1 MIKLARL
8 YIKYINNLLNINN
21 VTLSVYN
28 TLMKNILYKDLF
40 AGLIT
45 ALFFSAFIYLEDF
58 GITIKFLNT
67 FFGLLAITFLLY
79 ISKRAILIAGFFIG
93 IFWFYWIG
101 YSFEYNGVGYLTPF
115 ITFAFGIIYML
126 FFGTLALTNKVYIR
140 AILLFLLSFFEP
152 FDWNWMQIELLFVD
166 SYIGI
171 QKFQLLLVLLA
182 LSLPFYIKNRYK
194 YTPLLLLVFA
204 YNQMPYSQIEQSQSQ
219 LKIKLIQTQ
228 IKQDYKWTSEAFVP
242 TIKMIY
248 KKIQNAIDEKYDL
261 IIFPESV
268 FPLHMNKNEK
278 LINILKEFSYKISIV
293 AGSLMSENG
302 KNYNVTYMFENGDF
316 KIAKKLVLV
325 PFGEYIPLPKFA
337 QDYIN
342 KKFFA
347 GAADFETAAQPTDF
361 IIKGIKFRNAI
372 CYEATCQ
379 EIYDGDVNFVIA
391 TSNNAWFAPS
401 IEPTLQKLLMRYYA
415 RKNGVTIYHSANY
428 RGTGIVK

>member
-1 MIKLARL
+1 
-8 YIKYINNLLNINN
+8 
-21 VTLSVYN
+21 
-28 TLMKNILYKDLF
+28 MKNDIYEDLMY
-40 AGLIT
+40 GIIT
-45 ALFFSAFIYLEDF
+45 ASLFSAFIYFEHF

-67 FFGLLAITFLLY
+67 AFGLLALTSFLY
-79 ISKRAILIAGFFIG
+79 ISKKAILIAGFFIG
-93 IFWFYWIG
+93 LFWFYWIG

-115 ITFAFGIIYML
+115 ITFIFAVIYML

-140 AILLFLLSFFEP
+140 VFILFGLSFFEP

-171 QKFQLLLVLLA
+171 QKYQFFLVLLA
-182 LSLPFYIKNRYK
+182 LSLPFYIPKKYK
-194 YTPLLLLVFA
+194 YTPLLLLIFT
-204 YNQMPYSQIEQSQSQ
+204 YSHMPYSQINQSESQ

-228 IKQDYKWTSEAFVP
+228 IKQEYKWTKEAFEP
-242 TIKMIY
+242 TVLMVY
-248 KKIQNAIDEKYDL
+248 KEIQNAIDEKYDL
-261 IIFPESV
+261 IVFPESV
-268 FPLHMNKNEK
+268 FPLHMNKSEK
-278 LINILKEFSYKISIV
+278 LINIMKKFSYKISIV

-302 KNYNVTYMFENGDF
+302 NHYNVTYMFENGDY

-342 KKFFA
+342 EKFFA
-347 GAADFETAAQPTDF
+347 GTSDFITATKPTDF
-361 IIKGIKFRNAI
+361 IIKGVKFRNAI

-379 EIYDGDVNFVIA
+379 EIYEGDVNFVIA
-391 TSNNAWFAPS
+391 TSNNAWFSPS

-428 RGTGIVK
+428 KGTGIVK